1 MNKNVT
7 NVDPKHDDND
17 IADDNVN
24 MSLVPRYGHQATD
37 LVITTPYSNFGQIN
51 KNQHKRVRTV
61 RPVLVNPKG

>member
-24 MSLVPRYGHQATD
+24 MSPVPRYGHQATD
-37 LVITTPYSNFGQIN
+37 LVITPYSNFGQIN